1 MFLLFVNSDWQ
12 VRIISSSYRCN
23 KQSKEANKIKEIY
36 FCYNDS
42 LFSFFS
48 FFFSFFRF
56 FCFLFVFVYI
66 YVPKQIHRRM
76 WLSESRSKYIFFKNP
91 NFRSRI
97 NFAGKYLEVKST
109 LYIVTL
115 KIFLLN
121 NISQVYFI
129 SHICSTW
136 QGFSTSRF
144 LVDQGFLRRSFTF
157 TSFYF
162 L

>member
-1 MFLLFVNSDWQ
+1 MTVYFRFLVF
-12 VRIISSSYRCN
+12 I
-23 KQSKEANKIKEIY
+23 
-36 FCYNDS
+36 
-42 LFSFFS
+42 
-48 FFFSFFRF
+48 FSFFRF
-56 FCFLFVFVYI
+56 FCFLFVFVNI

-97 NFAGKYLEVKST
+97 NFARKYLEVKST

-157 TSFYF
+157 TSFFSYEMLNTILRIVECTWTLTLTSPLEHF
-162 L
+162 HDFPNVLVTHNF